1 MAKNYW
7 TLCCLSLIG
16 TIIFAF
22 LFVLGLVFMK
32 KLFGEKRYSILL
44 LLTCSCITFS
54 LCLLNTNNFINCCKD
69 YKYVAENTFIEETA
83 IVVEFTV
90 SRIDYDGNGE
100 RINSKPKFYLIDKDE
115 YIVLNAK
122 KVELNETYIIR
133 YYPNTKIC
141 EIVTPID

>member
-54 LCLLNTNNFINCCKD
+54 LCLLNTNNFIDCCKD

-115 YIVLNAK
+115 YIVLYAK

-141 EIVTPID
+141 EIVTPIE